1 MLLVRSV
8 SFNTPVNK
16 VLREVVAAMQGWD
29 HNKHTWPMRISTLPA
44 PRTARFP
51 RPKPKQQS
59 VIKWAP
65 HCSLVGSR
73 TGHAWMWWCHASWGY
88 PSTLCVT
95 FLASSLRWRPLWQ
108 PVVAGGK
115 ALSRETPTRIVI
127 FPSLCWTSMQTVK
140 RWVEVESPRAYVINQ
155 TS

>member
-1 MLLVRSV
+1 MMLLVRSV

-95 FLASSLRWRPLWQ
+95 FLASSLRWRPLWR
-108 PVVAGGK
+108 PVVAGGEAYPGRLQP
-115 ALSRETPTRIVI
+115 ALSFSP
-127 FPSLCWTSMQTVK
+127 LCVGHQCKQSSDEP
-140 RWVEVESPRAYVINQ
+140 RWRVHRHM
-155 TS
+155 